1 MSLVRFQA
9 KNHRQ
14 QVLARGG
21 ADEAVDDRATTPED
35 FAKFNTTLGPFTIDV
50 AASARNTKCER
61 YFTYQDD
68 GLRQS
73 WAGERV
79 WCNPPYSRIGHWV
92 EKAWREHEAADG
104 IAMLL
109 PANRTEQGWW
119 QQMVEPYRDCIADTY
134 RDKSPL
140 AVTFLPGRM
149 RFIAPGSDRVGPNER
164 PPFGCCL
171 LTWDLDPSSLRW
183 TEQQELD
190 FEAGAS

>member
-14 QVLARGG
+14 QLLARGG

-35 FAKFNTTLGPFTIDV
+35 FARFDQAFGPFTIDV
-50 AASARNTKCER
+50 AAAAHNTKCAR
-61 YFTYQDD
+61 YFTHQDD

-92 EKAWREHEAADG
+92 EKAWRECLRADG

-119 QQMVEPYRDCIADTY
+119 QRYVEPFRD
-134 RDKSPL
+134 REGSPL

-149 RFIAPGSDRVGPNER
+149 RFIRAGSDRIGPNER
-164 PPFGCCL
+164 PPFGVCL
-171 LTWDLDPSSLRW
+171 LTWGLDASALRW
-183 TEQQELD
+183 TEQETLD
-190 FEAGAS
+190 FEAGA

>member
-14 QVLARGG
+14 QVAARGG
-21 ADEAVDDRATTPED
+21 ADEAVDDRATTAEV
-35 FAKFNTTLGPFTIDV
+35 FARFDRWLGPFTLDV
-50 AASARNTKCER
+50 AAAPHNTKCTR
-61 YFTYQDD
+61 YFTHQDD

-92 EKAWREHEAADG
+92 EKAWREQEHTDG

-119 QQMVEPYRDCIADTY
+119 QQMVEPYRDRRNSQLTV
-134 RDKSPL
+134 L
-140 AVTFLPGRM
+140 FLPGRM
-149 RFIAPGSDRVGPNER
+149 RFIAPGRTAIGPNER

-171 LTWDLDPSSLRW
+171 LTWKLDNSSLAW
-183 TEQQELD
+183 TEQQQLD
-190 FEAGAS
+190 FDAEVTP

>member
-14 QVLARGG
+14 QIAARAG
-21 ADEAVDDRATTPED
+21 ADDSVDDRATTPAD
-35 FAKFNTTLGPFTIDV
+35 FARFNKQLGPFTVDV
-50 AASARNTKCER
+50 AAAPHNTKCER
-61 YFTYQDD
+61 YFTHADN
-68 GLRQS
+68 GLAQS

-92 EKAWREHEAADG
+92 EKAWREHQRANG

-119 QQMVEPYRDCIADTY
+119 QRYVEPFRDRAG
-134 RDKSPL
+134 SPL
-140 AVTFLPGRM
+140 SVVFLPGRM
-149 RFIAPGSDRVGPNER
+149 RFIAPGRSEIGPNER

-171 LTWDLDPSSLRW
+171 LTWGLDTTLLTW
-183 TEQQELD
+183 TDQDQFD
-190 FEAGAS
+190 FGGAS